1 MASQVALSLLLGS
14 LQVHVF
20 FFFFLFFF
28 YLEYMFMGKF
38 SSPELLTKVIKGI
51 KMKYLYVGSDL
62 YYSEV
67 QWEEK
72 TSCLAKSCGFALLSL
87 GVHLT
92 V

>member
-20 FFFFLFFF
+20 FLFFF
-28 YLEYMFMGKF
+28 SFFPSEYMFTGKF
-38 SSPELLTKVIKGI
+38 SSPELLTRVIKGI
-51 KMKYLYVGSDL
+51 KIKYLYLGSDL

-72 TSCLAKSCGFALLSL
+72 TSRLAKSS
-87 GVHLT
+87 
-92 V
+92 